1 MKNKALLILPIVTF
15 LIAGCGRKNNSSS
28 TTSTTSQ
35 STSEAASS
43 SHSTTSQSTSLSI
56 TSSATSSSKTSSS
69 SSSSS
74 ITTSSQPVP
83 ITISIKEAIAL
94 GNAHAVDVPPGS
106 HEFFGETITTSGRA
120 IQNIAIGIN
129 QAGLTYICDGKD
141 IIPCF
146 GGTGSNTL
154 YDKCSNYIDKDT
166 SNYTVTG
173 QIGFYYSMPCIKIT
187 SFVLHQDMKFNIDYK
202 SLTYDDYDSISSY
215 NSFLEGVD
223 YNKKGYGE
231 SSLIKLTNVV
241 CLAKEDNNS
250 WLVSDGTHAQNVYHQ
265 VSNTSL
271 TNGTQYNLYGISCL
285 YKWRPSLRILAYEV
299 STGPSIDVDVE
310 SLAISKTATEMYSIG
325 CPKDDLEKCEATTNF
340 IKTYKYFYKS
350 DLYFNYYESNGN
362 GYVVAGDNYYS
373 SRISS
378 QTTAKNNKMFL
389 FNNKSY
395 NKWQSTKNVPVAN
408 WLLENTKLTSYYVEY
423 QFTKND
429 GVMMPQIYML
439 ENYIP
444 N

>member
-1 MKNKALLILPIVTF
+1 MKNKVLLVITFVTLLIT
-15 LIAGCGRKNNSSS
+15 GCARKNTSSSTASITSESISETTSISQSATSHTTSSFITSS
-28 TTSTTSQ
+28 TTSS
-35 STSEAASS
+35 
-43 SHSTTSQSTSLSI
+43 
-56 TSSATSSSKTSSS
+56 SSS

-74 ITTSSQPVP
+74 ITTSSQPGP
-83 ITISIKEAIAL
+83 TSISIKEAIAL
-94 GNAHAVDVPPGS
+94 GNAHAGDVPQGS

-141 IIPCF
+141 MIPCF

-154 YDKCSNYIDKDT
+154 YDKCSKYIDKDT

-202 SLTYDDYDSISSY
+202 SLTYDDYISIENY
-215 NSFLEGVD
+215 NSFLEDVD

-231 SSLIKLTNVV
+231 SSLVKLTNVI

-299 STGPSIDVDVE
+299 SSGPSINVDVE
-310 SLAISKTATEMYSIG
+310 SLAISKTATQMYSIG
-325 CPKDDLEKCEATTNF
+325 CPKDDIEKCQTTTNF

-350 DLYFNYYESNGN
+350 DLYFNYYETNGN
-362 GYVVAGDNYYS
+362 AYVVAGDNYYS
-373 SRISS
+373 SPISS

-389 FNNKSY
+389 FNNESY
-395 NKWQSTKNVPVAN
+395 NKWQSTKYVPVAN

-439 ENYIP
+439 ENYVP